1 VNSPPSAPIL
11 AALEVLED
19 SDRRQEGDSAEAV
32 LTRRALTAC
41 PITISRLDP
50 QTTKARGLD
59 RATEFHEAVTEAEY
73 AAASATSTPHP
84 RGS

>member
-19 SDRRQEGDSAEAV
+19 SDRRREGDSAEAV

-41 PITISRLDP
+41 PLTIRRLDP
-50 QTTKARGLD
+50 
-59 RATEFHEAVTEAEY
+59 
-73 AAASATSTPHP
+73 
-84 RGS
+84 